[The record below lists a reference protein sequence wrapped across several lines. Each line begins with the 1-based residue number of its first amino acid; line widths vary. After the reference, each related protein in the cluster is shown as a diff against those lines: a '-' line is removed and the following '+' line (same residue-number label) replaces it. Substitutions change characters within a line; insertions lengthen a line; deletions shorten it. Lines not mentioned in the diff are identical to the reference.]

1 MKRQGSTLLMILT
14 GLFVATPGL
23 AKDGKKTNERK
34 PSQIEER
41 GSLFVS
47 PPEKVFTTAEK
58 KALCAKYRN
67 QALSYYNSLYRINNA
82 CQKIKL
88 SKEDLAQDVV
98 RPKPIEVSGPVL
110 RVFPL
115 LTVKSA
121 RTRVPSCTEL
131 NGKYVTASDTSHVV
145 YFVQNCQRRLF
156 PDTATFEEHRGKLT
170 EQTKIVSIP
179 EPALR
184 KIKRGRNF
192 VSVLERVYEDLL
204 PSTAPIEIIPIDEA
218 CSGIVN
224 TYVSYLGEIFFIEK
238 QPGKPKHCKR
248 RVVNGFQFT
257 RRMAERE
264 ESAKKIYELTATQA
278 QSIPEGKPLAGF

>member
-1 MKRQGSTLLMILT
+1 MSVNRAKSKKEVHYLL
-14 GLFVATPGL
+14 PH
-23 AKDGKKTNERK
+23 
-34 PSQIEER
+34 S
-41 GSLFVS
+41 
-47 PPEKVFTTAEK
+47 EKVFTTAEK
-58 KALCAKYRN
+58 KALCKIPQPSISPIIIRFA
-67 QALSYYNSLYRINNA
+67 RINNA
-82 CQKIKL
+82 CQKKQ
-88 SKEDLAQDVV
+88 SSGKEDLAQDVV

-145 YFVQNCQRRLF
+145 FVQNCQRRLF
-156 PDTATFEEHRGKLT
+156 PDTVTFEEHRGKLT

-179 EPALR
+179 ELALR

-192 VSVLERVYEDLL
+192 VSALERVYEDLL

-238 QPGKPKHCKR
+238 QPESQ
-248 RVVNGFQFT
+248 NT
-257 RRMAERE
+257 ASE
-264 ESAKKIYELTATQA
+264 ESSMAFSLHAGWLNARNRQKKIYELTATQA
-278 QSIPEGKPLAGF
+278 QSIPEGKPSPGF